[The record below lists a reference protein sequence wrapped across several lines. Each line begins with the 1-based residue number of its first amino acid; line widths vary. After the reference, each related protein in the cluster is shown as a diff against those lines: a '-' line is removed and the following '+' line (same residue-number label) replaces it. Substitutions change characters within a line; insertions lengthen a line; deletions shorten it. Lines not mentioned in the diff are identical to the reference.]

1 MVMSLVRRL
10 LFVACALGFLL
21 LLSFLGIWLGRQK
34 TVEAASGIGPVF
46 QGALDLAA
54 WPEEMVRAHGS
65 PLENQSSVGEPW
77 TSSQIQQPADLVK
90 VLADPKSKKPV
101 ILYVGFGFLYRSAHL
116 PGALF
121 HGPAA
126 KPDGLED
133 LKKWAKDI
141 PRGQPI
147 VIYCG
152 CCPWNRCPNVR
163 PAFTALHELGFVR
176 LKVLFLEADLA
187 TNWVQKGFPVVKGT

>member
-1 MVMSLVRRL
+1 M
-10 LFVACALGFLL
+10 
-21 LLSFLGIWLGRQK
+21 
-34 TVEAASGIGPVF
+34 
-46 QGALDLAA
+46 
-54 WPEEMVRAHGS
+54 
-65 PLENQSSVGEPW
+65 
-77 TSSQIQQPADLVK
+77 
-90 VLADPKSKKPV
+90 

-176 LKVLFLEADLA
+176 LKVLFLETDLA
-187 TNWVQKGFPVVKGT
+187 TNWVQKGFPVEKGT

>member
-10 LFVACALGFLL
+10 LSVACALGLL
-21 LLSFLGIWLGRQK
+21 MLLFFLGIFLARHK
-34 TVEAASGIGPVF
+34 TVEAARGTGPVF

-54 WPEEMVRAHGS
+54 WPEGLPRADGS
-65 PLENQSSVGEPW
+65 PLENQSIGAEPW
-77 TSSQIQQPADLVK
+77 TSSQILQPADLAK
-90 VLADPKSKKPV
+90 VLADPKRKKPV

-176 LKVLFLEADLA
+176 LKVLFLETDLA
-187 TNWVQKGFPVVKGT
+187 TNWVQKGFPVEKGT